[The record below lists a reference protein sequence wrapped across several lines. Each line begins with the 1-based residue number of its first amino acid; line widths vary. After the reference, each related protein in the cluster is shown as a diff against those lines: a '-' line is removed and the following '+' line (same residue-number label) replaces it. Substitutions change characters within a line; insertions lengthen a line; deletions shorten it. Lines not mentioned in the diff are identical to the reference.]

1 MEVHQSSLEALLGLQ
16 WLGFFSAMQRAPL
29 TTFVPPSLLI
39 RRMDGHGIVLS
50 NCSVQQKFQ
59 DLEFEKE
66 KDSCLIYVQIYII
79 KLRSI
84 NFNRYLSFAFWRRE
98 LSPPSSAHFQKREV
112 KQLLLVLLKFHRRRR
127 YALCRG
133 PGMYKIL
140 VGTSFVVAVIF
151 QPP

>member
-1 MEVHQSSLEALLGLQ
+1 MFLRFTFLGLST
-16 WLGFFSAMQRAPL
+16 LEKLKITLVFFNLEKYCFPFFQVQHFKR
-29 TTFVPPSLLI
+29 TI
-39 RRMDGHGIVLS
+39 R
-50 NCSVQQKFQ
+50 
-59 DLEFEKE
+59 FEIRKIYWDWEKIGKKLE

-79 KLRSI
+79 KLHSI

-133 PGMYKIL
+133 AGMYKIL
-140 VGTSFVVAVIF
+140 GGASFVVVVIF
-151 QPP
+151 QPPWLE